1 MTLSTALLFGWAGIA
16 AWMDLLKRRVRWWW
30 LLLGLVG
37 AGGYRLAIWAREGV
51 DPEEALIIFVSV
63 TASYGL
69 WKAGWWGGA
78 DAKTAMT
85 LVVAIPDLLFIAVV
99 AIVSLLVSTLRLLAR
114 KGQRSLAQVAIDAVR
129 VAKAGTR
136 EGERFPLVA
145 VMVGALPVYL
155 LLELLVA

>member
-1 MTLSTALLFGWAGIA
+1 MSTALLFGWAGVA
-16 AWMDLLKRRVRWWW
+16 AWMDLLQRRVRWWW
-30 LLLGLVG
+30 SLLGLLG
-37 AGGYRLAIWAREGV
+37 AGAYRLAAWARAGMV
-51 DPEEALIIFVSV
+51 LEEALIIVVAV

-85 LVVAIPDLLFIAVV
+85 LVIAIPGHFFIGVIALVTLVVSMLL
-99 AIVSLLVSTLRLLAR
+99 LLAR
-114 KGQRSLAQVAIDAVR
+114 KGQRSVAQVAADAVQ
-129 VAKAGTR
+129 VVKSGSR

-155 LLELLVA
+155 LLELIVA

>member
-1 MTLSTALLFGWAGIA
+1 MTLSTALLFGRAGLA

-37 AGGYRLAIWAREGV
+37 AGGYRLATWAREGV
-51 DPEEALIIFVSV
+51 DLEEALIIFVAV

-85 LVVAIPDLLFIAVV
+85 LVIAIPDLVFIAV
-99 AIVSLLVSTLRLLAR
+99 IGLVSLVASTLRLLAW
-114 KGQRSLAQVAIDAVR
+114 KGQRSLAQVAVDAVQVVR
-129 VAKAGTR
+129 AGTR

-145 VMVGALPVYL
+145 VMVVALPIHL
-155 LLELLVA
+155 LLGLLAA